1 MKARLIFQGY
11 KQSKTG
17 LKINS
22 YSDLEVNACAKL
34 RVLSP
39 LPPSRNAITFFKLF
53 EVKVLS
59 LETVTLSRFSSLV

>member
-39 LPPSRNAITFFKLF
+39 LPP
-53 EVKVLS
+53 
-59 LETVTLSRFSSLV
+59 TVQ